1 MIVISTETYKSIV
14 GFFKRNKPCNTVLK
28 LCYNFLPLIM
38 FVSYGILI
46 VFMFFSDI
54 KIFAR
59 ITLSPLTVFAIVTF
73 FRKIFNRPRPYEK
86 FATTSVFG
94 KNKKGESMP
103 SRHTACAFIIAMAC
117 KYSARNCLSYNQH
130 FDYDFKSP
138 CRGAFYKRCHSRYG
152 NLTSLRLFFIF
163 YNLNNRKAV
172 AIQIRLQLLLL

>member
-1 MIVISTETYKSIV
+1 VIVISTETYKSVV

-28 LCYNFLPLIM
+28 LCYNFLPFIM
-38 FVSYGILI
+38 FASYGILI

-103 SRHTACAFIIAMAC
+103 SRHTACAFIIAMAFM
-117 KYSARNCLSYNQH
+117 YVSIPLGIAYLIISALIMISRVLAGVH
-130 FDYDFKSP
+130 FISDVIAGMAISLL
-138 CRGAFYKRCHSRYG
+138 YG
-152 NLTSLRLFFIF
+152 YFSFFI
-163 YNLNNRKAV
+163 
-172 AIQIRLQLLLL
+172 I

>member
-28 LCYNFLPLIM
+28 LCYNFLPFIM

-86 FATTSVFG
+86 FATPSVFG
-94 KNKKGESMP
+94 KDKSGESMP
-103 SRHTACAFIIAMAC
+103 SRHTACTFIIAMAFM
-117 KYSARNCLSYNQH
+117 YVSIPLGIAYLIISLFIMVSRVLSGVH
-130 FDYDFKSP
+130 FISDVLAGMAISLL
-138 CRGAFYKRCHSRYG
+138 YG
-152 NLTSLRLFFIF
+152 YLSFFI
-163 YNLNNRKAV
+163 
-172 AIQIRLQLLLL
+172 I

>member
-1 MIVISTETYKSIV
+1 MIVINTETYKSIV

-86 FATTSVFG
+86 FATASVFG

-103 SRHTACAFIIAMAC
+103 SRHTACAFIIAMAFM
-117 KYSARNCLSYNQH
+117 YVSIPLGIAYLIISTLIMISRVLAGVH
-130 FDYDFKSP
+130 FISDVIAGMAISLL
-138 CRGAFYKRCHSRYG
+138 YG
-152 NLTSLRLFFIF
+152 YFSFFI
-163 YNLNNRKAV
+163 
-172 AIQIRLQLLLL
+172 I

>member
-1 MIVISTETYKSIV
+1 
-14 GFFKRNKPCNTVLK
+14 
-28 LCYNFLPLIM
+28 M

-103 SRHTACAFIIAMAC
+103 SRHTACAFIIAMAFM
-117 KYSARNCLSYNQH
+117 YVSIRIGIAYLIISALIMISRVLAGVH
-130 FDYDFKSP
+130 FISDVIAGMAISLL
-138 CRGAFYKRCHSRYG
+138 YG
-152 NLTSLRLFFIF
+152 YFSFFI
-163 YNLNNRKAV
+163 
-172 AIQIRLQLLLL
+172 I

>member
-46 VFMFFSDI
+46 VFLFFSDI

-103 SRHTACAFIIAMAC
+103 SRHTACAFIIAMAFM
-117 KYSARNCLSYNQH
+117 YVSIPLGIAYLIISAFIMISRVLAGVH
-130 FDYDFKSP
+130 FISDVIAGMAISLL
-138 CRGAFYKRCHSRYG
+138 YG
-152 NLTSLRLFFIF
+152 YFSFFI
-163 YNLNNRKAV
+163 
-172 AIQIRLQLLLL
+172 I

>member
-14 GFFKRNKPCNTVLK
+14 DFFKRNKPCNTVLK
-28 LCYNFLPLIM
+28 LCYNFLPFIM
-38 FVSYGILI
+38 FASYGILI

-103 SRHTACAFIIAMAC
+103 SRHTACAFIIAMAFM
-117 KYSARNCLSYNQH
+117 YVSIPLGIAYLIISTLIMISRVLAGVH
-130 FDYDFKSP
+130 FISDVIAGMAISLL
-138 CRGAFYKRCHSRYG
+138 YG
-152 NLTSLRLFFIF
+152 YFSFFI
-163 YNLNNRKAV
+163 
-172 AIQIRLQLLLL
+172 I

>member
-38 FVSYGILI
+38 FASYGILI

-103 SRHTACAFIIAMAC
+103 SRHTACAFIIAIAFMYVSIPLGIAYLIISTLIMISRVLAGVHFISDVIAGMAI
-117 KYSARNCLSYNQH
+117 SLL
-130 FDYDFKSP
+130 
-138 CRGAFYKRCHSRYG
+138 YG
-152 NLTSLRLFFIF
+152 YFSFFI
-163 YNLNNRKAV
+163 
-172 AIQIRLQLLLL
+172 I

>member
-1 MIVISTETYKSIV
+1 MIVISTETYNSVV

-28 LCYNFLPLIM
+28 LCYNFLPFIM
-38 FVSYGILI
+38 FASYGILI

-103 SRHTACAFIIAMAC
+103 SRHTACAFIIAMAFM
-117 KYSARNCLSYNQH
+117 YVSIPLGIAYLIISALIMISRVLAGVH
-130 FDYDFKSP
+130 FISDVIAGMAISLL
-138 CRGAFYKRCHSRYG
+138 YG
-152 NLTSLRLFFIF
+152 YFSFFI
-163 YNLNNRKAV
+163 
-172 AIQIRLQLLLL
+172 I

>member
-14 GFFKRNKPCNTVLK
+14 DFFKRNKPCNTVLK

-103 SRHTACAFIIAMAC
+103 SRHTACAFIIAMAFM
-117 KYSARNCLSYNQH
+117 YVSIPLGIAYLIISAFIMISRVLAGVH
-130 FDYDFKSP
+130 FISDVIAGMAISLL
-138 CRGAFYKRCHSRYG
+138 YG
-152 NLTSLRLFFIF
+152 YFSFFI
-163 YNLNNRKAV
+163 
-172 AIQIRLQLLLL
+172 I

>member
-1 MIVISTETYKSIV
+1 MIVISTETYKSII

-38 FVSYGILI
+38 FASYGILI

-103 SRHTACAFIIAMAC
+103 SRHTACAFIIAMAFM
-117 KYSARNCLSYNQH
+117 YVSIPLGIAYLIISTLIMISRVLAGVH
-130 FDYDFKSP
+130 FISDVIAGMAISLI
-138 CRGAFYKRCHSRYG
+138 YG
-152 NLTSLRLFFIF
+152 YFSFFI
-163 YNLNNRKAV
+163 
-172 AIQIRLQLLLL
+172 I

>member
-14 GFFKRNKPCNTVLK
+14 GFFKRNKPCNIVLK

-46 VFMFFSDI
+46 IFMFFSDI

-86 FATTSVFG
+86 FATPSVFG

-103 SRHTACAFIIAMAC
+103 SRHTACAFIIAMAFM
-117 KYSARNCLSYNQH
+117 YVSIPLGIAYLIISTLIMISRVLAGVH
-130 FDYDFKSP
+130 FISDVIAGMAISLL
-138 CRGAFYKRCHSRYG
+138 YG
-152 NLTSLRLFFIF
+152 YFSFFI
-163 YNLNNRKAV
+163 
-172 AIQIRLQLLLL
+172 I

>member
-94 KNKKGESMP
+94 KSKKGESMP
-103 SRHTACAFIIAMAC
+103 SRHTACAFIIAMAFM
-117 KYSARNCLSYNQH
+117 YVSIPLGIAYLIISALIMISRVLAGVH
-130 FDYDFKSP
+130 FISDVLAGMAISLL
-138 CRGAFYKRCHSRYG
+138 YG
-152 NLTSLRLFFIF
+152 YFSFFI
-163 YNLNNRKAV
+163 
-172 AIQIRLQLLLL
+172 I

>member
-73 FRKIFNRPRPYEK
+73 FRKIFNIPRPYEK
-86 FATTSVFG
+86 FATASVFG

-103 SRHTACAFIIAMAC
+103 SRHTACAFIIAMAFM
-117 KYSARNCLSYNQH
+117 YVSIPLGIAYLIISALIMISRVLAGVH
-130 FDYDFKSP
+130 FISDVIAGMAISLL
-138 CRGAFYKRCHSRYG
+138 YG
-152 NLTSLRLFFIF
+152 YFSFFI
-163 YNLNNRKAV
+163 
-172 AIQIRLQLLLL
+172 I

>member
-28 LCYNFLPLIM
+28 LCYNFLPFIM

-73 FRKIFNRPRPYEK
+73 FRKIFNRARPYEK

-103 SRHTACAFIIAMAC
+103 SRHTACAFIIAMAFM
-117 KYSARNCLSYNQH
+117 YVSIPLGIAYLIISALIMISRVLAGVH
-130 FDYDFKSP
+130 FISDVIAGMAISLL
-138 CRGAFYKRCHSRYG
+138 YG
-152 NLTSLRLFFIF
+152 YFSFFI
-163 YNLNNRKAV
+163 
-172 AIQIRLQLLLL
+172 I

>member
-38 FVSYGILI
+38 FASYGILI

-103 SRHTACAFIIAMAC
+103 SRHTACAFIIAMAFM
-117 KYSARNCLSYNQH
+117 YVSIPIGIAYLIISALIMISRVLAGVH
-130 FDYDFKSP
+130 FISDVIAGMAISLL
-138 CRGAFYKRCHSRYG
+138 YG
-152 NLTSLRLFFIF
+152 YFSFFI
-163 YNLNNRKAV
+163 
-172 AIQIRLQLLLL
+172 I

>member
-1 MIVISTETYKSIV
+1 MIIINTETYKSIV

-28 LCYNFLPLIM
+28 LCYNFLPFIM

-103 SRHTACAFIIAMAC
+103 SRHTACAFIIAMAFM
-117 KYSARNCLSYNQH
+117 YVSIPLGIAYLIISALIMISRVLAGVH
-130 FDYDFKSP
+130 FISDVIAGMAISLL
-138 CRGAFYKRCHSRYG
+138 YG
-152 NLTSLRLFFIF
+152 YFSFFI
-163 YNLNNRKAV
+163 
-172 AIQIRLQLLLL
+172 I

>member
-28 LCYNFLPLIM
+28 LCYNFLPFIM

-103 SRHTACAFIIAMAC
+103 SRHTACAFIIAMAFM
-117 KYSARNCLSYNQH
+117 YVSIPIGIAYLIISAFIMISRVLAGVH
-130 FDYDFKSP
+130 FISDVIAGMAISLL
-138 CRGAFYKRCHSRYG
+138 YG
-152 NLTSLRLFFIF
+152 YFSFFI
-163 YNLNNRKAV
+163 
-172 AIQIRLQLLLL
+172 I

>member
-1 MIVISTETYKSIV
+1 METYKSIV

-103 SRHTACAFIIAMAC
+103 SRHTACAFIIAMAFM
-117 KYSARNCLSYNQH
+117 YVSIPFGIAYLIISAFIMISRVLAGVH
-130 FDYDFKSP
+130 FISDVIAGMAISLL
-138 CRGAFYKRCHSRYG
+138 YG
-152 NLTSLRLFFIF
+152 YFSFFI
-163 YNLNNRKAV
+163 
-172 AIQIRLQLLLL
+172 I

>member
-14 GFFKRNKPCNTVLK
+14 GFFKRNKTCNTVLK

-38 FVSYGILI
+38 FASYGILI

-103 SRHTACAFIIAMAC
+103 SRHTACAFIIAMAFM
-117 KYSARNCLSYNQH
+117 YVSIPLGIAYLIISTLIMISRVLAGVH
-130 FDYDFKSP
+130 FISDVIAGMAISLL
-138 CRGAFYKRCHSRYG
+138 YG
-152 NLTSLRLFFIF
+152 YFSFFI
-163 YNLNNRKAV
+163 
-172 AIQIRLQLLLL
+172 I

>member
-1 MIVISTETYKSIV
+1 MIVINTETYKSIV

-59 ITLSPLTVFAIVTF
+59 NTQSPLTVFAIVTF

-103 SRHTACAFIIAMAC
+103 SRHTACAFIIAMAFMYVSIPLGIAYLIISTLIMISRVLAGVHFISDVIAGMAISLL
-117 KYSARNCLSYNQH
+117 YSYFS
-130 FDYDFKSP
+130 
-138 CRGAFYKRCHSRYG
+138 
-152 NLTSLRLFFIF
+152 FFI
-163 YNLNNRKAV
+163 
-172 AIQIRLQLLLL
+172 I